1 MTEYKATADYAKA
14 QDSARPSGPQVTV
27 QAAE

>member
-14 QDSARPSGPQVTV
+14 QDSAAEHAPTHV